1 MALDDI
7 SIQALH
13 FPWSASSTSS
23 TNNWENEC
31 SVNIPPPSLPLAACG
46 KVLPLN
52 QLGRKKLSLLRWLFP
67 PIYRL
72 DCFLGLLESCWA
84 NCLQTT
90 VQPGLPTM
98 EAACWGWDIK
108 SKGSGVRQTWLAI
121 LPLPFP
127 ACATSAELLT
137 LSGSQFLH

>member
-23 TNNWENEC
+23 TNNWENER

-52 QLGRKKLSLLRWLFP
+52 QLGRKKAFSFKMALPSHLQIGL
-67 PIYRL
+67 
-72 DCFLGLLESCWA
+72 FLGFA
-84 NCLQTT
+84 
-90 VQPGLPTM
+90 G
-98 EAACWGWDIK
+98 
-108 SKGSGVRQTWLAI
+108 
-121 LPLPFP
+121 
-127 ACATSAELLT
+127 ELL
-137 LSGSQFLH
+137 G